1 VLLKSVE
8 LFGFK
13 SFPERTRMDFEKGIT
28 VSVGPNGCGKSNIS
42 DAVRWVFGEH
52 STHALRGKKMEDVIF
67 NGTTDRSQAG
77 YAEVSLAFDNS
88 DRALGI
94 DSDEAVITRRLY
106 RSGESEYL
114 INKKQ
119 VRLKDIAETLMDT
132 GMGLDGYSLIGQ
144 GKISEIISAKND
156 ERREIFEEAAG
167 IAKHRYR
174 REEAERSLAKA
185 GDNLVR
191 LTDILNEL
199 ESRVGP
205 LAEQAE
211 KAKKY
216 IGFSARKRELEL
228 AIWTKNAE
236 KAGESVED
244 MRRKTDMV
252 KAQLSDC
259 AIRLADCEEET
270 EKLFSATQSVNAAI
284 DEKRRAVEGWRENAA
299 AARGEAELLRGE
311 QRHRTSD
318 VERIRGQIAELT
330 GLLLNGDE
338 QNAQRQNQLAAKSA
352 EAETISAEAGR
363 IAQQIATLEAEAGT
377 LEKDFL
383 MLTKALEEAAAR
395 LADLRVSKAQ
405 TATEAEG
412 LKQRIAED
420 KIEIEHKKAARQEI
434 TEEIELLGADLA
446 ESGEALLRR
455 KNAQEGLSIKLT
467 RTKERLAAAEAEISR
482 LHIESEQKRHKAQTL
497 EDMEKQMEGFAH
509 SVKAVLAQAARGGLK
524 GIRGPVYKLMEVPA
538 TYTVAI
544 ETALGGALQ
553 NIVTETEEQAKY
565 AIGYLKQENQGRA
578 TFLPVST
585 IKGEIINGK
594 QFEKYQGFIGVAADL
609 IQYSKEY
616 TGIFGSL
623 LGRILI
629 CEDLDSATALAGAT
643 GYRWRAVTLDGQ
655 VINAGG
661 SLTGGSLA
669 KGTGILSRQT
679 EINALRGDCAKIE
692 GQLKEKRA
700 ALELEKK
707 EAEAAENTLR
717 ENERATAGLSEE
729 KMRIE
734 LAYGQQ
740 KKMLEDNITAVA
752 DAEAAAMDMERRI
765 TAAAVMIEEIDRQTA
780 ATELLLSEKT
790 AETQRLTVGRSEF
803 FTRRDALMNSLSETK
818 IRLLA
823 CQKDMEAISAL
834 LTNSQTDKDEK
845 QSRIAAL
852 EVEIQALEE
861 ANLQDDEKIAAT
873 GLAAQELSGQA
884 EEAEQSIQDELNRRS
899 DLEAAATHLR
909 EREKEINN
917 QNQLLSAELARL
929 EERGE
934 AARTE
939 YDGLVAKL
947 WDEYGLTRQE
957 AAGEAAQIDDFKE
970 AGRELNK
977 IKDEIKK
984 LGSVNVSA
992 ADEYKEVY
1000 ERYSTLKG
1008 QMEDIERSRSE
1019 LGKLISDINQT
1030 MTEMFMKSYESI
1042 NSHFKVIFSELFGG
1056 GHAELLLDD
1065 PQHILESGITID
1077 AHPPGKRVNSLESLS
1092 GGEQALLAISI
1103 YFAILKVRPSPFCLL
1118 DEIEAA
1124 LDEVN
1129 IRRFTAYLH
1138 RMTGST
1144 QFIVISHRRGTMEA
1158 ANLIYGVT
1166 MQHKGV
1172 SKLLELKIQE
1182 VEQKIGII
1190 AG

>member
-1 VLLKSVE
+1 MLLKSVE

-28 VSVGPNGCGKSNIS
+28 VIVGPNGCGKSNIS

-77 YAEVSLAFDNS
+77 YAEVSLTFVNT
-88 DRALGI
+88 DRALSI

-144 GKISEIISAKND
+144 GKIAEIISAKND

-211 KAKKY
+211 KARKY
-216 IGFSARKRELEL
+216 LGLASRKRELEL
-228 AIWTKNAE
+228 AIWTKSAE
-236 KAGESVED
+236 KAGEAVEEL
-244 MRRKTDMV
+244 RRKSDMV

-259 AIRLADCEEET
+259 AIHLTDCEAET

-299 AARGEAELLRGE
+299 AARGEAELMRGE
-311 QRHRTSD
+311 QRHRSSD
-318 VERIRGQIAELT
+318 IERIRGQIAELS
-330 GLLLNGDE
+330 GLLQNGEE
-338 QNAQRQNQLAAKSA
+338 QKALRLQQLAEKTA
-352 EAETISAEAGR
+352 EADTISAQSEHIAG
-363 IAQQIATLEAEAGT
+363 QIAALEAEAGT

-383 MLTKALEEAAAR
+383 NLTKAMEEAAAR
-395 LADLRVSKAQ
+395 LADLRVTKAQ

-412 LKQRIAED
+412 LKERIAEN
-420 KIEIEHKKAARQEI
+420 KTEIDAKTAAKQEI
-434 TEEIELLGADLA
+434 AEEIELLGADLA
-446 ESGEALLRR
+446 ESSEALLRR
-455 KNAQEGLSIKLT
+455 KNAQEGLAIKLA
-467 RTKERLAAAEAEISR
+467 RAKERTAASEAEISR

-509 SVKAVLAQAARGGLK
+509 SVKAVLAQSARGGLK
-524 GIRGPVYKLMEVPA
+524 GIRGPVSKLMEVPA
-538 TYTVAI
+538 AYTVAI

-553 NIVTETEEQAKY
+553 NIVTETEQQAKY

-578 TFLPVST
+578 TFLPIGT
-585 IKGEIINGK
+585 IKGEIVSGK

-609 IQYSKEY
+609 IRFDNEY
-616 TGIFGSL
+616 IGIFGSL

-629 CEDLDSATALAGAT
+629 CEDLDSATALAAAT

-679 EINALRGDCAKIE
+679 EINALREDCAKLE
-692 GQLKEKRA
+692 SRLKEKRA
-700 ALELEKK
+700 ALETEKK
-707 EAEAAENTLR
+707 EVETAESALR

-734 LAYGQQ
+734 LAYNQQ
-740 KKMLEDNITAVA
+740 KKMLEDLVAAVVDLESAVA
-752 DAEAAAMDMERRI
+752 DMERRI
-765 TAAAVMIEEIDRQTA
+765 AASVGLLEEIDCQTA

-790 AETQRLTVGRSEF
+790 AEIQRLTVGRSEF
-803 FTRRDALMNSLSETK
+803 FSRRDLLMNNLSETK
-818 IRLLA
+818 IRLLT
-823 CQKDMEAISAL
+823 CQKDMEAISGL
-834 LTNSQTDKDEK
+834 LTSAQTDKDDK
-845 QSRIAAL
+845 QIRIAAL
-852 EVEIQALEE
+852 EEEIQALEQ
-861 ANLQDDEKIAAT
+861 ANLADEEKIAAT
-873 GLAAQELSGQA
+873 GLSAQELSGRA
-884 EEAEQSIQDELNRRS
+884 EETEQSIQDELNRRTE
-899 DLEAAATHLR
+899 LEAAATRLR
-909 EREKEINN
+909 ERERELNN
-917 QNQLLSAELARL
+917 QNQLLAAELARL

-934 AARTE
+934 AARME

-947 WDEYGLTRQE
+947 WDEYNLTRQE

-977 IKDEIKK
+977 IRDEIKK

-992 ADEYKEVY
+992 ADEYKEVF
-1000 ERYSTLKG
+1000 ERYTTLKG
-1008 QMEDIERSRSE
+1008 QMEDIEKARAD
-1019 LGKLISDINQT
+1019 LGKLIADINQT
-1030 MTEMFMKSYESI
+1030 MTEMFIKSYDAI
-1042 NSHFKVIFSELFGG
+1042 NGHFKVIFSELFGG
-1056 GHAELLLDD
+1056 GHAELQLDD
-1065 PQHILESGITID
+1065 PQHVLESGITIS

-1172 SKLLELKIQE
+1172 SKLLELNIHE
-1182 VEQKIGII
+1182 VEQKIGIV